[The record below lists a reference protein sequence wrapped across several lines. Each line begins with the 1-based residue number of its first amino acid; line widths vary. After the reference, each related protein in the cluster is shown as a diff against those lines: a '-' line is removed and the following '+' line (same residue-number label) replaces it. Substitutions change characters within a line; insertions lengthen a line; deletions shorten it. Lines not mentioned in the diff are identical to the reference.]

1 MKKVAIFLDFDGVFH
16 PLMGSTKH
24 FCDLKNFETV
34 MKEYS
39 QILDIDFIISS
50 SWKNR
55 YSIEEIKSFFSKE
68 IAEKIIGFTVEK
80 TTGDGS
86 RYASAQEFMK
96 NSNYDYWLALDD
108 DHYAWNRVENLVW
121 CHDEVKDREVAILKE
136 RLDKLA

>member
-24 FCDLKNFETV
+24 FGDLKNFEAV
-34 MKEYS
+34 IKEYF

-55 YSIEEIKSFFSKE
+55 YSMEEIKSFFSKE
-68 IAEKIIGFTVEK
+68 IAEKIIGVTEEK
-80 TTGDGS
+80 GNGDGA
-86 RYASAQEFMK
+86 RYNSAQEFMK
-96 NSNYDYWLALDD
+96 NSKYDYWIALDD

-121 CHDEVKDREVAILKE
+121 CHDKFQDREVSILKE
-136 RLDKLA
+136 RLEKLA